1 MRRSI
6 FALMFVCMSMPAVA
20 DDMDLPFGV
29 VVYDWS
35 GIYAGVQIGYD
46 FGGGSDYTWSGGI
59 ASAYDY
65 THDPDGVLGGV
76 YVGYNHQLT
85 NGLVIGA
92 EADIARGNVRGKTSA
107 PLDPTT
113 FGETKIEW
121 SGSVRGRLGYA
132 VDRFMP
138 YVAGGVAFA
147 RLDFTETGVFQG
159 SAKVS
164 LTGWTLGAGAEY
176 AVTDNLIV
184 RAEHRYTDFGEKAF
198 QTIGPASATFA
209 VDHYSHDIRFGIS
222 YKF

>member
-6 FALMFVCMSMPAVA
+6 FALMFVGMSMPAAA
-20 DDMDLPFGV
+20 DDIDLPFGV

-35 GIYAGVQIGYD
+35 GIYVGVQIGYD
-46 FGGGSDYTWSGGI
+46 FGGSSDYTWSGGV

-65 THDPDGVLGGV
+65 THDPDGFLGGV
-76 YVGYNHQLT
+76 YVGYNHQLA
-85 NGLVIGA
+85 NGLVIGV
-92 EADIARGNVRGKTSA
+92 EADIARGNLRGKTSA

-121 SGSVRGRLGYA
+121 SGAVRGRLGYA
-132 VDRFMP
+132 ADRFMP

-147 RLDFTETGVFQG
+147 RLNFAETGFFQG

-164 LTGWTLGAGAEY
+164 LTGWTLGVGTEY
-176 AVTDNLIV
+176 AVADNLIV
-184 RAEHRYTDFGEKAF
+184 RAEYRYTDFGNELF
-198 QTIGPASATFA
+198 QTIGPNSAQFT
-209 VDHYSHDIRFGIS
+209 VDHDSHDIRLGIS